1 MAWQVVWS
9 LFNCYYILITDVA
22 VIEVAMD
29 AGESFATAQYILL
42 LEGMKLTRWLL
53 YTSIVN
59 HDVVTMYVV
68 RQVTCTFSVEV
79 IFTFK

>member
-1 MAWQVVWS
+1 

-42 LEGMKLTRWLL
+42 LEGMKLTR
-53 YTSIVN
+53 
-59 HDVVTMYVV
+59 
-68 RQVTCTFSVEV
+68 
-79 IFTFK
+79 